1 MAKIRQSFRRKKKK
15 GKEDTAKEESCPV
28 PETAEQLDIEPFDKR
43 SKFRRSLSFRK
54 KKVKLKLK
62 KNMLYILFKRD
73 ISKHRSQKFRDF
85 SKGLLRFD

>member
-54 KKVKLKLK
+54 KKVRCFFFF
-62 KNMLYILFKRD
+62 ILFKRD

>member
-54 KKVKLKLK
+54 KKVRCFFFF
-62 KNMLYILFKRD
+62 YFVQEGHFKTQITR
-73 ISKHRSQKFRDF
+73 IP
-85 SKGLLRFD
+85 RFF